1 MADFSTIVGNS
12 PAILRVTELLERIS
26 QSRDVSVLIGGETG
40 TGKEI
45 VARAIHDNSS
55 TGDELFVEVNCAAIP
70 ENLLESELFGYEK
83 GAYTGAERTKPGLF
97 ELANGGTLLLDE
109 IGYMSMGLQ
118 AKLLKAIEEKTF
130 RRLGGEK
137 EIRVRMRIIAS
148 TNVDLEN
155 AMRESKFREDL
166 YYRLNEIQLELP
178 PLRERGED
186 VVLLAEHFLNEF
198 AQQYGPGRRN
208 LAETSKQLLREY
220 HWPGNVRELR
230 NAIKRARIM
239 NDAKTLTPDMI
250 PVSVRSTNSL
260 DKQPWNSRQLT
271 IEIPETGVSFDE
283 VEKQVIA
290 HMLKMTHWNRNKA
303 ARMLRISRPR
313 LMRKIEKYHLPAPTT
328 FLNEE
333 DT

>member
-1 MADFSTIVGNS
+1 
-12 PAILRVTELLERIS
+12 
-26 QSRDVSVLIGGETG
+26 
-40 TGKEI
+40 
-45 VARAIHDNSS
+45 
-55 TGDELFVEVNCAAIP
+55 
-70 ENLLESELFGYEK
+70 
-83 GAYTGAERTKPGLF
+83 
-97 ELANGGTLLLDE
+97 
-109 IGYMSMGLQ
+109 
-118 AKLLKAIEEKTF
+118 
-130 RRLGGEK
+130 
-137 EIRVRMRIIAS
+137 
-148 TNVDLEN
+148 
-155 AMRESKFREDL
+155 
-166 YYRLNEIQLELP
+166 
-178 PLRERGED
+178 
-186 VVLLAEHFLNEF
+186 
-198 AQQYGPGRRN
+198 
-208 LAETSKQLLREY
+208 
-220 HWPGNVRELR
+220 
-230 NAIKRARIM
+230 M